1 MRLIGGYDDDVM
13 TYEDDGKVKNGVK
26 NVLSR
31 CQSTLACAVYHG
43 DILAV
48 ANPGVDDVFDVV
60 DVVDVRRKQRS

>member
-1 MRLIGGYDDDVM
+1 MTRSCIFFGLEYD
-13 TYEDDGKVKNGVK
+13 
-26 NVLSR
+26 LSR

-48 ANPGVDDVFDVV
+48 ANPGVDDVFDVD